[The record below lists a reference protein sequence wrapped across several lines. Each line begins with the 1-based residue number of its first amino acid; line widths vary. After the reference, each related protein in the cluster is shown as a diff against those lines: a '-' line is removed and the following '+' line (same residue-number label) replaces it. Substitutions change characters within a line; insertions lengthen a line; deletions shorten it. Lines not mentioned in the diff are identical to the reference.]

1 MIESSAF
8 MVQAQPRSAAVS
20 PPATE
25 PCLGAWQRAT
35 LRGNRALARGD
46 MAAAL
51 VQYRAALSL
60 ADTLPGRAS
69 DADTAVAALVVSHHN
84 LAELHQRAGRTDLAG
99 AHVCRAHELLHEMAA
114 DPALD
119 ACWRAAAW
127 RHGRVTYAELLQFLR
142 RHPGHDRACRAA
154 ALPWRDGAESQH

>member
-1 MIESSAF
+1 

-35 LRGNRALARGD
+35 LRGNRALDRAD
-46 MAAAL
+46 MATAL
-51 VQYRAALSL
+51 MQYRAALSL
-60 ADTLPGRAS
+60 ADILPGRAS
-69 DADTAVAALVVSHHN
+69 DADTAIAALLVSHHN
-84 LAELHQRAGRTDLAG
+84 RAELHQRAGLAG
-99 AHVCRAHELLHEMAA
+99 AHVCRAHGLLHEMAV
-114 DPALD
+114 DTALD

-154 ALPWRDGAESQH
+154 ALPWRDGAEPRH